1 MKTNEINRQKG
12 MKLISKILFLLFGLN
27 YFISLSL
34 IAGNFTLNYHP
45 NDNKDST
52 FAHQQYQKSI
62 QLFAN
67 SNYDSAIVAA
77 EQGITAT
84 NRANLPY
91 LRARLSTLV
100 AQAYHKKGIDSYAL
114 RYYQAVINIYDKF
127 KDSLNLSEAYTD
139 IAFIYFKLGI
149 KEKAADN
156 LILALIILPKTG
168 YPEKNAL
175 INELLGLANT
185 DLGEFDKGIQCFD
198 VALDYWKKENNQN
211 KVININYQI
220 AEIYKKSKNYRKLLE
235 TNLLINE
242 LLRNTGDFNNLTNS
256 YNNIGYSYNHLQEY
270 KEAHKAFLQALFMD
284 EQHGNNLMN
293 KALTYINLGI
303 CCQNM
308 GDYEDALKNL
318 NEAKKIYEQKDAYCE
333 IARVYNIIAL
343 VYIQKKDYYNASIY
357 STKGI
362 ELARNYKCTE
372 ALQVCYLTSS
382 NIAQFSDDY
391 ENALQYYKN
400 YLGIRDS
407 LLLEQRFKEQNLYS
421 QQYILEKSEKE
432 MQLLLA
438 DQEMKDLA
446 LKQLRLEA
454 EKNEKELELI
464 KRNNILQELE
474 KEKAL
479 QLLAITRQ
487 QHETEVKNNQIKLL
501 QHDKELQDAQL
512 KQSEFEKKEKLK
524 EIELLERQKELQRLQ
539 IEKNEESK
547 KHFMR
552 LVALFALVFIL
563 ILISFIIT
571 KRKNKVL
578 AQQKKEIQLK
588 NYELEQKNEEINV
601 QKENLIKANVEINEK
616 NVDLEQKN
624 EEITSQKESLEM
636 ANIEIQKKNLDLEQK
651 NQEIIAQRDQIIE
664 QKEII
669 EIRNLAITDSIYYA
683 RRIQKAI
690 LKPAEDA
697 ATLLK
702 EYFVFFR
709 PRDIVSGDFYW
720 IKEVNGHII
729 IAAVDCTG
737 HGVPGAL
744 MSMLGAAFLNEI
756 VHRKDINKASLVLD
770 ELKTMVI
777 QFLQQTGKDT
787 EAKDGMDIALCV
799 IHPDRKKMEYAGAFN
814 PLYMFKNGNL
824 IEYKADRMPISLSRK
839 GNKLFTNHEI
849 EIEEG
854 DVCYIFT
861 DGFYDQFGEQTQY
874 CMTPKRL
881 KSMLSEIHHKHLP
894 QQKIILEQFF
904 NDWKGNQDQLDDV
917 LLLGFRI

>member
-1 MKTNEINRQKG
+1 MKF
-12 MKLISKILFLLFGLN
+12 LIK
-27 YFISLSL
+27 ISLL
-34 IAGNFTLNYHP
+34 IIFVSIITTKISFAGAFNYVNHYYV
-45 NDNKDST
+45 NKDSII
-52 FAHQQYQKSI
+52 AYQQYDKSL
-62 QLFAN
+62 QLMFAA
-67 SNYDSAIVAA
+67 NYDSAIVNA
-77 EQGITAT
+77 EQGAAAAS
-84 NRANLPY
+84 RANLPY
-91 LRARLSTLV
+91 LKAKLSTLI

-114 RYYQAVINIYDKF
+114 QYYQSVINVYDKF
-127 KDSLNLSEAYTD
+127 KDSVKLSETYTD
-139 IAFIYFKLGI
+139 IAFIYYKLGI
-149 KEKAADN
+149 REKAADYLLSALSVLPTDKN
-156 LILALIILPKTG
+156 QDKLAF
-168 YPEKNAL
+168 
-175 INELLGLANT
+175 INELLGLAYA
-185 DLGEFDKGIQCFD
+185 DLSQYDKGIQYFSQ
-198 VALDYWKKENNQN
+198 ALDYWQKQNNQN
-211 KVININYQI
+211 KIISIQHQL
-220 AEIYKKSKNYRKLLE
+220 AEIHKKSKNYKKLLE
-235 TNLLINE
+235 INLLIND
-242 LLRNTGDFNNLTNS
+242 LLRNTGDFGNLTNS
-256 YNNIGYSYNHLQEY
+256 YNNIGYSYNHLQDY
-270 KEAHKAFLQALFMD
+270 KEAHKAFKQALFMD
-284 EQHGNNLMN
+284 EQHGNNIMN
-293 KALTYINLGI
+293 KAITYINLGI
-303 CCQNM
+303 CSQNM
-308 GDYEDALKNL
+308 GNYDDALKNL
-318 NEAKKIYEQKDAYCE
+318 NEAKQIYIEKQAHCE
-333 IARVYNIIAL
+333 IARIYNIIAL

-357 STKGI
+357 STKGV
-362 ELARNYKCTE
+362 ELAKTRQCTE
-372 ALQVCYLTSS
+372 VLQQCYLTSS

-421 QQYILEKSEKE
+421 QQSILEKSEKE

-464 KRNNILQELE
+464 RRNNILQELE

-479 QLLAITRQ
+479 QLLAIARQ

-501 QHDKELQDAQL
+501 QHDKDLQDAQL
-512 KQSEFEKKEKLK
+512 KQSEYEKKEKLK

-539 IEKNEESK
+539 LEKNAESK

-571 KRKNKVL
+571 KRKNKIL

-588 NYELEQKNEEINV
+588 NDELEQKNEEINV
-601 QKENLIKANVEINEK
+601 QKENLIKANIEINEK
-616 NVDLEQKN
+616 NIDLEQKN
-624 EEITSQKESLEM
+624 EEITSQKESLET
-636 ANIEIQKKNLDLEQK
+636 ANIEIQKKNVDLEQK
-651 NQEIIAQRDQIIE
+651 NQEIMAQRDQIME

-669 EIRNLAITDSIYYA
+669 ENKNLAITDSIYYA

-697 ATLLK
+697 ALLLK
-702 EYFVFFR
+702 DYFVLFR

-756 VHRKDINKASLVLD
+756 VHRKEINKASLVLD
-770 ELKTMVI
+770 ELKAMVI

-799 IHPDRKKMEYAGAFN
+799 IHPDKTKLEFAGAFN
-814 PLYMFKNGNL
+814 PLYRFSEGNFM
-824 IEYKADRMPISLSRK
+824 EYKADRMPVSLSRK
-839 GNKLFTNHEI
+839 GNKIFSNHEI
-849 EIEEG
+849 LIKEG
-854 DVCYIFT
+854 DVFYIFT
-861 DGFYDQFGEQTQY
+861 DGFYDQFGEQTQN

-881 KSMLSEIHHKHLP
+881 KSYLVEIYQKPLP
-894 QQKIILEQFF
+894 LQKKLLEEFF
-904 NDWKGNQDQLDDV
+904 DAWKGTQEQLDDV
-917 LLLGFRI
+917 LILGFRI